1 MDMTRRQALKNLATG
16 TASAVAAAGV
26 TTMALPGQAHASE
39 VREAPKNAI
48 SMLYD
53 TTRCV
58 GCKSCVAACAE
69 ANNLKPDTRL
79 GDGLHQAPPDL
90 NEFTKNIIK
99 LYKPSDGIGA
109 YSYVKQQCMHCVD
122 PTCVA
127 GCSFFALTKNPNTG
141 VVSWNGSK
149 CMGCRY
155 CQISCPYHVPKFQW
169 EGFNPKVVKCEFCPE
184 RLAAG
189 KQPACTNV
197 CPTHA
202 VIFGTR
208 EELLKEAK
216 SRVQAHP
223 GKYYQDRVY
232 GEHDGGGTQVLYLS
246 HVPFE
251 KIGLPEM
258 GTESIASKYMKWQR
272 KLYSYLVVPTV
283 LYATMVGVIRG
294 NWKEHKHHMDEEQR
308 KTGLRPQL

>member
-1 MDMTRRQALKNLATG
+1 MDMTRRQALRNLATG
-16 TASAVAAAGV
+16 TASAAAVGL
-26 TTMALPGQAHASE
+26 TTIALPGQAHASE
-39 VREAPKNAI
+39 VKEAPKRAV

-69 ANNLKPDTRL
+69 ANSLTPDTTL
-79 GDGLHQAPPDL
+79 SGGLHQAPADL
-90 NEFTKNIIK
+90 NSFTKNIIK
-99 LYKPSDGIGA
+99 LYKPNDNGRW
-109 YSYVKQQCMHCVD
+109 SYVKQQCMHCVD

-127 GCSFFALTKNPNTG
+127 GCSFFALTKNEETG

-155 CQISCPYHVPKFQW
+155 CEISCPFHVPKFQW
-169 EGFNPKVVKCEFCPE
+169 SGFNPKIVKCEFCQD

-208 EELLKEAK
+208 EELLTEAHERLK
-216 SRVQAHP
+216 QHP
-223 GKYYQDRVY
+223 DKYYGQRVY
-232 GEHDGGGTQVLYLS
+232 GETDAGGTQVLYLS

-258 GTESIASKYMKWQR
+258 GNESVPSRYMKWQR

-294 NWKEHKHHMDEEQR
+294 NWKEHKHHMDEEQQ

>member
-1 MDMTRRQALKNLATG
+1 MDMTRRKALKSLATG
-16 TASAVAAAGV
+16 TASMVATAGI
-26 TTMALPGQAHASE
+26 TTIALPGEAHASE
-39 VREAPKNAI
+39 AKEAPKNAV

-69 ANNLKPDTRL
+69 ANQLAPDTSL
-79 GDGLHQAPPDL
+79 SEGLHQAPPDL
-90 NEFTKNIIK
+90 NSFTKNIIK
-99 LYKPSDGIGA
+99 LYKPADGGRW
-109 YSYVKQQCMHCVD
+109 SYVKQQCMHCVD

-127 GCSFFALTKNPNTG
+127 GCSFFALTKNADTG

-155 CQISCPYHVPKFQW
+155 CEISCPFHVPKFQW
-169 EGFNPKVVKCEFCPE
+169 SGMNPKIVKCEFCKD
-184 RLAAG
+184 RLAVG
-189 KQPACTNV
+189 NQPACTSV

-216 SRVQAHP
+216 ARVQEHP
-223 GKYYQDRVY
+223 GKYYGDRVY
-232 GEHDGGGTQVLYLS
+232 GEVEGGGTQVMYLS

-251 KIGLPEM
+251 KLGLPEL
-258 GTESIASKYMKWQR
+258 GTESIPSKYMKWQR
-272 KLYSYLVVPTV
+272 KLYSFLVVPTV

-294 NWKEHKHHMDEEQR
+294 NWKDHQHHMHEEEK

>member
-1 MDMTRRQALKNLATG
+1 MDITRRKALQKLSTG
-16 TASAVAAAGV
+16 TASAAAVGL
-26 TTMALPGQAHASE
+26 TTIALPGEAHASDE
-39 VREAPKNAI
+39 VKVAPKNAV

-69 ANNLKPDTRL
+69 ANQLKPDTSL
-79 GDGLHQAPPDL
+79 SGGLHQAPPDL
-90 NEFTKNIIK
+90 NAFTKNIIK
-99 LYKPSDGIGA
+99 LYKPAATNSA

-127 GCSFFALTKNPNTG
+127 GCSFFALTKNQDTG
-141 VVSWNGSK
+141 IVSWNGSK

-155 CQISCPYHVPKFQW
+155 CEISCPFHVPKFEW
-169 EGFNPKVVKCEFCPE
+169 MGMNPKVVKCEFCQE

-208 EELLKEAK
+208 EQLLAEAK
-216 SRVQAHP
+216 KRVAEHP

-232 GEHDGGGTQVLYLS
+232 GDSDAGGTQVLYLS

-258 GTESIASKYMKWQR
+258 GNESVPSKYMKWQR

-283 LYATMVGVIRG
+283 LYVTMVGVIRG
-294 NWKEHKHHMDEEQR
+294 NWKEHKHHMEEEQK

>member
-1 MDMTRRQALKNLATG
+1 MDMTRRQALKNFATG
-16 TASAVAAAGV
+16 TASAVAAAGL
-26 TTMALPGQAHASE
+26 TTIALPGQAHASE
-39 VREAPKNAI
+39 VREAPKNAV

-69 ANNLKPDTRL
+69 ANNLKPDTSL
-79 GDGLHQAPPDL
+79 SEGLHQAPPDL
-90 NEFTKNIIK
+90 NAFTKNIIK
-99 LYKPSDGIGA
+99 LYKPNEGGV

-127 GCSFFALTKNPNTG
+127 GCSFFALTKNKDTG
-141 VVSWNGSK
+141 IVSWNGTK

-155 CQISCPYHVPKFQW
+155 CEISCPYHVPKFEWQ
-169 EGFNPKVVKCEFCPE
+169 GFNPKIVKCEFCQD
-184 RLAAG
+184 RLAAN

-223 GKYYQDRVY
+223 GKYYGDRVY
-232 GEHDGGGTQVLYLS
+232 GENDGGGTQVLYLS
-246 HVPFE
+246 HVGFE

-258 GTESIASKYMKWQR
+258 GNESTASRYMKWQR

-283 LYATMVGVIRG
+283 LYVTMVGVIRG
-294 NWKEHKHHMDEEQR
+294 NWKEHKHHMEEEQK